1 MLTASLSRVD
11 LNLLVALN
19 VLLEERSV
27 TRAAKRLFITQ
38 PAMSKTLQRL
48 RDLFDDPLL
57 VKNGRELMPTI
68 RALELQARLPELL
81 GHIAEFVEVQNFRP
95 ESSTGVI
102 HLVSPEFIAVQVV
115 PKLTCQ
121 LAREAPNV
129 SIAVSSGLEGYKEL
143 LAKGEIDFVL
153 EVEKPLSDDFVVTRL
168 GGFAPAVWMRK
179 GHPLAKKQL
188 TLENILE
195 YPFIQY
201 FLLLSDTVSPLTE
214 SRFDKTLAIKGL
226 KRHKIMVTDQLMT
239 ALEALHSTDCLML
252 ATMDDL
258 KQEGDYYEI
267 IRKPYPEDLLS
278 EPYIPAALVQHRRTL
293 KSPLHSWFRE
303 KLFQVVRTVQDEQA
317 SLR

>member
-1 MLTASLSRVD
+1 MLTASLSRID

-27 TRAAKRLFITQ
+27 TRAASRLYVTQ

-57 VKNGRELMPTI
+57 VKNGRELLPTT
-68 RALELQARLPELL
+68 RALELQARLPDLL
-81 GHIAEFVEVQNFRP
+81 TDIAEFVEGQGFNPATSEGIVQ
-95 ESSTGVI
+95 
-102 HLVSPEFIAVQVV
+102 LVSPEFIAVQVV
-115 PKLTCQ
+115 PTLTRE
-121 LAREAPNV
+121 LAAEAPGI

-143 LAKGEIDFVL
+143 LSRGEIDFVL
-153 EVEKPLSDDFVVTRL
+153 EVEKSLPDEYMVTRI

-179 GHPLAKKQL
+179 GHPLARSEL
-188 TLENILE
+188 TLENTLQ

-214 SRFDKTLAIKGL
+214 SRFDRTLAKKGL
-226 KRHKIMVTDQLMT
+226 RRRKIMVTDQLMT

-258 KQEGDYYEI
+258 KQEGDFYQI
-267 IRKPYPEDLLS
+267 VRKPYPPGLVTENF
-278 EPYIPAALVQHRRTL
+278 IPAALVQHRRTL
-293 KSPLHSWFRE
+293 KSPMHCWFRE
-303 KLFQVVRTVQDEQA
+303 KLITVVKAVQSRHPQ
-317 SLR
+317 R